1 MVRESSNNLETAME
15 LKGVVV
21 EVMVMVL
28 EVAVVWS
35 EVEKG
40 VEHGSIAARRK
51 WTEPFL
57 AEGFRPSLPHL
68 S

>member
-1 MVRESSNNLETAME
+1 ME

-28 EVAVVWS
+28 EVAVVWWYS

-40 VEHGSIAARRK
+40 VEHGSIAPRGK
-51 WTEPFL
+51 WTGPFL
-57 AEGFRPSLPHL
+57 AEEFGPSLMHL
-68 S
+68 PRFL

>member
-28 EVAVVWS
+28 EVAVVW
-35 EVEKG
+35 
-40 VEHGSIAARRK
+40 
-51 WTEPFL
+51 W
-57 AEGFRPSLPHL
+57 
-68 S
+68 